1 MEFLEVSTPFFAGA
15 CTASCCCF
23 EEGLVPDLWGGP
35 SDSPKVTQLP
45 QTITGSSVRAFCLW
59 NLFCF
64 PLVLLPFVGF
74 MTLVPEKST
83 DQKCSAKLSLGKKKK
98 RKKKTNRQS
107 HIPRRS
113 QSWLGRRMISQK
125 ARKHG
130 CLKVS
135 RLASVWLLC
144 RARVCGAFNSLTL
157 KLTESWL

>member
-83 DQKCSAKLSLGKKKK
+83 DQKCSEKLSLGKKKK
-98 RKKKTNRQS
+98 KRQIGKAIFQGVHS
-107 HIPRRS
+107 PG
-113 QSWLGRRMISQK
+113 LGEEWSPKRPENMVVWK
-125 ARKHG
+125 CPGWPLCDFCAG
-130 CLKVS
+130 PG
-135 RLASVWLLC
+135 SV
-144 RARVCGAFNSLTL
+144 VPLTL
-157 KLTESWL
+157 WRWS